1 MSTERLGIR
10 DLRQNL
16 RTHLAS
22 GKTFAIGGPYDLR
35 AFLVAVPHHDRW
47 DRPARKKA
55 LAQAKRNLRA
65 AVKAEEQ

>member
-16 RTHLAS
+16 REHLAS
-22 GKTFAIGGPYDLR
+22 GKTFAIGGPYNLR
-35 AFLVAVPHHDRW
+35 AFLVALPQHDHW
-47 DRPARKKA
+47 DHAAKKKA

-65 AVKAEEQ
+65 AVQAEQQ